1 MRGFMNHS
9 NEGKI
14 KKRKRKELEKRREDV
29 IENEWVLLFDLIFFS
44 LFVCLIL
51 LDLLT

>member
-14 KKRKRKELEKRREDV
+14 KKIEKEKRTGEKEGR
-29 IENEWVLLFDLIFFS
+29 
-44 LFVCLIL
+44 CY
-51 LDLLT
+51 